1 MSAAEHTPRIQKLVL
16 DAAPLLTQAKISGLA
31 ENYYISPSVLAEIR
45 DVRAR
50 EYLEHLHT
58 TNQIRLEVR
67 EPGAEAM
74 QKVIDFAKQTGDYA
88 VLSSADLHVLA
99 LTYAIEVETHGTWRV
114 RDKVG
119 GKTGQQVHEQRRL
132 EEKAHAKE
140 TSVPDAT
147 SNSVSDSTKAT
158 KKGHDPSSQTSLP
171 ERSEPRSASK
181 SQEASTLTSHT
192 ISPHPEPS
200 QDDDQDGF
208 TVVDADHGFRI
219 KDPRPDPESSHV
231 RNQQE
236 EQDQEDDETVGG
248 EWITPANITQH
259 KNKALGMV
267 TEESQPDKP
276 LSSGRRR
283 GKKRNTNLSVACMTG
298 DFAVQN
304 VLLQMGLRLVSV
316 DGTRIERVKS
326 WVLRCH
332 ACYKICKDAER
343 KFCPSCGN
351 ATLIRTSVSAS
362 APDHEGKQGLQVHLK
377 PNFEYHNR
385 GTIYSLP
392 MPRAGS
398 SSGGKP
404 SGSSRNDKTGVP
416 VLREDQPEWQRG
428 MAKDKIRKQ
437 KEERTLQRT
446 LNQGKDPLSARYADP
461 DWLPDLLT
469 GKHTPSAS
477 GLPALGIGRRNP
489 NERRRRKK

>member
-1 MSAAEHTPRIQKLVL
+1 MTTAEHTPRIQKLIL

-31 ENYYISPSVLAEIR
+31 DNYYISPSVLAEIR

-58 TNQIRLEVR
+58 TNQIQLEVR

-74 QKVIDFAKQTGDYA
+74 QKIIDFAKQTGDYA

-99 LTYAIEVETHGTWRV
+99 LTYAIEVETHGTWRI

-119 GKTGQQVHEQRRL
+119 GKTGQQIHEQRRL
-132 EEKAHAKE
+132 EEKAHTSQ
-140 TSVPDAT
+140 TSVPDANSNPAST
-147 SNSVSDSTKAT
+147 SIKAT
-158 KKGHDPSSQTSLP
+158 KGGHDPSSQNSLP
-171 ERSEPRSASK
+171 RRSVSSSASK
-181 SQEASTLTSHT
+181 TTSHT
-192 ISPHPEPS
+192 TPSHPEQG

-208 TVVDADHGFRI
+208 TVVDADHGFQI
-219 KDPRPDPESSHV
+219 KEPGSNPEPSNV

-236 EQDQEDDETVGG
+236 EQDEEDDETVGG
-248 EWITPANITQH
+248 QWITPTNITQH

-267 TEESQPDKP
+267 TEESQPDQP
-276 LSSGRRR
+276 LSSRRRR

-446 LNQGKDPLSARYADP
+446 LKQGKDPLSARYADP

-469 GKHTPSAS
+469 GKHTPSAN
-477 GLPALGIGRRNP
+477 GLPTLGIGRKNP
-489 NERRRRKK
+489 NERRRRRK